1 MVPVEL
7 ARAEAKMIKAKTT
20 ELKSSHVPMVS
31 QPEKVAEIIIN
42 AAQGL

>member
-1 MVPVEL
+1 MVPAEL

-31 QPEKVAEIIIN
+31 MPGNVAAVIVD
-42 AAQGL
+42 AAGQL